1 MAVQSVLPEL
11 MANLDIQF
19 EKPELLQ
26 RAVTHS
32 SYSNEH
38 PESMDNERLE
48 FLGDAILGAIVSDML
63 WTKYP
68 DSHEGVLTRYKAVL
82 VQEQGL
88 LPIAEELQ
96 LGRFLRLGKGEELT
110 GGREKPSVLSDAV
123 EALVA
128 SVYIDQGFEAAS
140 RMVNGW
146 YEERIL
152 QVHYSE
158 QSADFKTKLQELT
171 QSREKRAPTYEI
183 MGIDGPSH
191 ARVYTA
197 VVRLDGIHLGMG
209 EGRSKKSAEQ
219 AAARVAFE
227 RLTNHDKDVTPY

>member
-1 MAVQSVLPEL
+1 MSIDSALSEL
-11 MANLDIQF
+11 MANLDVRF
-19 EKPELLQ
+19 KNPDLLQ

-38 PESMDNERLE
+38 PESVDNERLE
-48 FLGDAILGAIVSDML
+48 FLGDAILGAIVSHML
-63 WTKYP
+63 WAKYP
-68 DSHEGVLTRYKAVL
+68 NCHEGVLTRYKAVL

-88 LPIAEELQ
+88 LPIADALE

-128 SVYIDQGFEAAS
+128 SVYIDQGFEAVS

-146 YEERIL
+146 YEDRIL
-152 QVHYSE
+152 RVHDSE

-183 MGIDGPSH
+183 TAIDGPSH
-191 ARVYTA
+191 SRIYTA
-197 VVRLDGIHLGMG
+197 MVRLDGINLGSG

-227 RLTNHDKDVTPY
+227 GLLNHDKDVTPG